1 MGDSAARL
9 AEMRRL
15 GGRRPGLMAAGA
27 LGVVVASGM
36 QVTDDETNR

>member
-1 MGDSAARL
+1 
-9 AEMRRL
+9 MRGV

-27 LGVVVASGM
+27 LGVVVVASGM